1 MKVLKE
7 RDVPMDVR
15 INKPA
20 PTERPPKPAA
30 EDKVIAAID
39 RLIGAV
45 QSLATPEEP
54 DGSAEALRGISEQIA
69 ALTKQMQQA
78 QAREVAKPQPR
89 VRGYHFDVQ
98 CDTLGNIQSV
108 EATRLLDN

>member
-20 PTERPPKPAA
+20 PVERAPQPAA

-45 QSLATPEEP
+45 QALATPDEP

-78 QAREVAKPQPR
+78 QPREIVKPQPSFER
-89 VRGYHFDVQ
+89 KDDFRIDS
-98 CDTLGNIQSV
+98 C
-108 EATRLLDN
+108 